1 MADRS
6 QFDALHARAKAAWDE
21 LQQSEKTVITV
32 IIHGGSLPVGSRDIL
47 RHLELLTLTHQ
58 VPAIVRQ
65 TGSLGFEFAET
76 VVQIKRPGEP
86 TVVYGYITEDD
97 VVELFEKVVV
107 GGRVWAEKALG
118 WLEPQGL
125 VVEPPLTLAQSA
137 DEAGLADFKGIPPLK
152 RHPFLRRQTRWL
164 SRRWG
169 RIDPESIDD
178 YIAEGGYHGFVKA
191 LVEMTPDQVIEEMK
205 KTNIRGRGGAG
216 FQMGIKW
223 ESGRRSRGNQKYV
236 ICNGHEGEP
245 NVFKDRR
252 TFESDPH
259 AVLEGIMIGC
269 VAIGATIGYAFIGGE
284 FPLGIKRFKQAVKDA
299 ERAGLLGKNVL
310 GSGIDLEVRVRIGGT
325 GRHGRAVKV
334 WEKRE
339 YRNLDDTVELGTR
352 NIKVA
357 LRRLRRFAREG
368 AAEEL
373 DIDGTIDGTARQGW
387 LDIHMRPER
396 RNTIK
401 VLLFLDV
408 GGSMDG
414 HIQLCEELFSAAR
427 TEFKNLEFFYIH
439 NCLYEGVWKDNRRRH
454 SERIPTWDLI
464 HKYPGDWRAIFVG
477 DATMSPYEVTMP
489 GGSVEHWN
497 EEAGAVWLKRAR
509 EQWDKSVWLNPVPE
523 RHWSYTPSVS
533 LIGEVMEH
541 RMFPLTLEGLER
553 AMRTLAR

>member
-1 MADRS
+1 MEAMDRDLAGREVES
-6 QFDALHARAKAAWDE
+6 FYHLSRAVLVKDEKHYDRFDQVFGTVFKGVETVGAGEDLTTDIPEDWLRLLNEKYLTDEEKAQIEALGGFDKLMETLKKRLEEQKERHSGGSKWIGTGGT
-21 LQQSEKTVITV
+21 SPFG
-32 IIHGGSLPVGSRDIL
+32 HGG
-47 RHLELLTLTHQ
+47 
-58 VPAIVRQ
+58 
-65 TGSLGFEFAET
+65 
-76 VVQIKRPGEP
+76 
-86 TVVYGYITEDD
+86 YN
-97 VVELFEKVVV
+97 
-107 GGRVWAEKALG
+107 
-118 WLEPQGL
+118 
-125 VVEPPLTLAQSA
+125 
-137 DEAGLADFKGIPPLK
+137 
-152 RHPFLRRQTRWL
+152 
-164 SRRWG
+164 
-169 RIDPESIDD
+169 PE
-178 YIAEGGYHGFVKA
+178 G
-191 LVEMTPDQVIEEMK
+191 
-205 KTNIRGRGGAG
+205 
-216 FQMGIKW
+216 
-223 ESGRRSRGNQKYV
+223 
-236 ICNGHEGEP
+236 
-245 NVFKDRR
+245 
-252 TFESDPH
+252 
-259 AVLEGIMIGC
+259 
-269 VAIGATIGYAFIGGE
+269 
-284 FPLGIKRFKQAVKDA
+284 
-299 ERAGLLGKNVL
+299 
-310 GSGIDLEVRVRIGGT
+310 VRIGGP
-325 GRHGRAVKV
+325 GKHGRAVKV

-339 YRNLDDTVELGTR
+339 FRNLDDTVELGTR

-427 TEFKNLEFFYIH
+427 TEFKNLEFFYFH

-509 EQWDKSVWLNPVPE
+509 EQWDKSIWLNPVPE
-523 RHWSYTPSVS
+523 RHWGYTPSVS